1 MYIPIHTGGGGKPL
15 PKSFVKYLFFSF
27 GFGVYGFTRG
37 YRAKTSTIKYNV
49 EKVHGVYS
57 GIKIDEKT
65 RTYINKEIKDKANKI
80 FITDKVKDGLL
91 ESIFYFLPIF
101 NLWPIINLLK
111 RIEVYSKVSKID
123 YGEYKVNFNI
133 YYFDDTVCYDII

>member
-1 MYIPIHTGGGGKPL
+1 MYIPIYTSGGGPL
-15 PKSFVKYLFFSF
+15 PKSVLKYLLFSF

-49 EKVHGVYS
+49 EKKHGVYS

-65 RTYINKEIKDKANKI
+65 KVLINKEIKDKANKI

-91 ESIFYFLPIF
+91 ESVHYFIPIF
-101 NLWPIINLLK
+101 NLWSVMNLLK
-111 RIEVYSKVSKID
+111 RIEIYAKVSKID
-123 YGEYKVNFNI
+123 YDKYESDFNI
-133 YYFDDTVCYDII
+133 WYFNDTICYDII